1 MQLDLG
7 NNIRQLRRRDKRTQ
21 EALADALGVTSQ
33 AVSRWESGGSYPDM
47 NLIPSIANFFGVSI
61 DELFGYEGKHT
72 GRIDTLAAEIDRM
85 NQLNSGKD
93 VCIAE
98 CIAMARSALVEF
110 PGNEKLMISLASV
123 LYKAGRVRY
132 GECHLTDEEGYD
144 VYDTEKHRTYEE
156 WQEAIP
162 LYEKALQTLPRG
174 KLRDRATDELSQLYL
189 NLGEHEKGMALADL
203 APDMWSSRDF
213 LRAYACDGKQD
224 VKAHSELLL
233 QTMLLAQI
241 EAENLQLSA
250 DSQAR
255 HDRRHHNLVMLEFA
269 NNNDIDSIREY
280 LSNLVESESQVWG
293 EVRFCEHTT
302 VNTILTVY
310 ERRAKEE
317 EIPVKISAYV
327 SRDIAVLPQD
337 LVIVIANLFENA
349 IHATQKLKTKDRSIQ
364 IYIKESA
371 QRLVVKIENPCRANL
386 AFDETLYGVGISS
399 VIAATNKYDGM
410 YDFTAEDG
418 IFSAKISLNLE

>member
-7 NNIRQLRRRDKRTQ
+7 NNIRQLRRRDRRTQ
-21 EALADALGVTSQ
+21 EALAEALGVTSQ

-61 DELFGYEGKHT
+61 DELFGYEGKRT

-110 PGNEKLMISLASV
+110 PGNAKLMISLASV
-123 LYKAGRVRY
+123 LYKAGGVRY

-144 VYDTEKHRTYEE
+144 VYDTEKHRNYEE

-213 LRAYACDGKQD
+213 LRAYACDGKQY

-233 QTMLLAQI
+233 QTIRA
-241 EAENLQLSA
+241 SA
-250 DSQAR
+250 VFIVNITAGDQR
-255 HDRRHHNLVMLEFA
+255 HLTAHEKA
-269 NNNDIDSIREY
+269 ACIASA
-280 LSNLVESESQVWG
+280 
-293 EVRFCEHTT
+293 VR
-302 VNTILTVY
+302 
-310 ERRAKEE
+310 
-317 EIPVKISAYV
+317 
-327 SRDIAVLPQD
+327 
-337 LVIVIANLFENA
+337 LFETICPDGNYGAHHMYIASLEMLHSLYLWLDGEKDAAFAALDSARENGLRFIQACEDGVARYSAPLVRLAEEKPGCNA
-349 IHATQKLKTKDRSIQ
+349 D
-364 IYIKESA
+364 
-371 QRLVVKIENPCRANL
+371 L
-386 AFDETLYGVGISS
+386 ALQDYRT
-399 VIAATNKYDGM
+399 M
-410 YDFTAEDG
+410 AEDWPWWTVPEVEQVKAE
-418 IFSAKISLNLE
+418 IQADPRWDAWVATLNVK

>member
-21 EALADALGVTSQ
+21 EALAEALGVTSQ
-33 AVSRWESGGSYPDM
+33 AVSRWESGGSYPDI

-61 DELFGYEGKHT
+61 DELFGYEGKRT

-110 PGNEKLMISLASV
+110 PGNAKLMISLASV
-123 LYKAGRVRY
+123 LYKAGGVRY

-144 VYDTEKHRTYEE
+144 VYDTEKHRNYEE

-213 LRAYACDGKQD
+213 LRAYACDGKQY

-233 QTMLLAQI
+233 QTIRA
-241 EAENLQLSA
+241 SA
-250 DSQAR
+250 VFIVNITAGDQR
-255 HDRRHHNLVMLEFA
+255 HLTAHEKA
-269 NNNDIDSIREY
+269 ACIASA
-280 LSNLVESESQVWG
+280 
-293 EVRFCEHTT
+293 VR
-302 VNTILTVY
+302 
-310 ERRAKEE
+310 
-317 EIPVKISAYV
+317 
-327 SRDIAVLPQD
+327 
-337 LVIVIANLFENA
+337 LFETICPDGNYGAHHMYIASLEMLHSLYLWLDGEKDAAFAALDSARENGLRFIQACEDGVARYSAPLVRLAEEKPGCNA
-349 IHATQKLKTKDRSIQ
+349 D
-364 IYIKESA
+364 
-371 QRLVVKIENPCRANL
+371 L
-386 AFDETLYGVGISS
+386 ALQDYRT
-399 VIAATNKYDGM
+399 M
-410 YDFTAEDG
+410 AEDWPWWTVPEVEQVKAE
-418 IFSAKISLNLE
+418 IQADPRWDAWVATLNVK